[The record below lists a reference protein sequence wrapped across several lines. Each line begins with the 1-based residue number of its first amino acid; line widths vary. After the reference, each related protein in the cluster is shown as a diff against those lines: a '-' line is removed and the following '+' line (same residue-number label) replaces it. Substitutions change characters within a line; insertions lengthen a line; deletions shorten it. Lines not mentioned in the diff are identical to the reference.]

1 MGTSCRQSGLDS
13 AILQARAAMT
23 ESSRITIK
31 RALQLAWL
39 LAIIVSCRASP
50 AWAYCSPIDAPTTDS
65 QSVARLLQAY
75 RAHRTSVLDVVRQRL
90 ARIAKCNGGEQ
101 GLNSV
106 IALNPGALT
115 DAQAADRLLRSGRAL
130 PPLFGVPVLIK
141 GNYNVGGMLNDGA
154 MSGWAQVVR
163 TAPLFEALEVRRLRA
178 AGAIILGRG
187 NLDDLAYHG
196 STTSSLYGQTLNPYS
211 PTPTNSPGGSSG
223 GPAVSLAIGIATIA
237 NGTDDGGSNRIPAQF
252 SGVVGLKTTYG
263 LVSKWGVIPTFP
275 LFDAH
280 GPLARTVEDVARMLQ
295 VVAGADTDD
304 AATQAAAA
312 ASADY
317 VSHLRT
323 DALKGKKLG
332 IVRANLFSADPA
344 SPVGRLF
351 EQAVHDARVAGAT
364 VIDVDISVAT
374 RDGMYEAYRDLGG
387 DVDRDYIAVHCAAGV
402 NAMLR
407 YLNASY
413 GPQGDTLFRQLYAI
427 PFVSD
432 IYHLAG
438 EDLERALQGRWEDKP
453 ETMAFE
459 ARRRELVARLVK
471 AMDQLGL
478 DALIWPTLPYPSA
491 VIGPLPR
498 PTALKVA
505 NFLGVPELSV
515 PIGRTHDV
523 VGGVNLSFLG
533 RPFDEGNLLALGFAY
548 EHARRGA
555 RSVSLG
561 LSKSRSAA
569 ASTIRADRSTA
580 REQTL

>member
-1 MGTSCRQSGLDS
+1 M
-13 AILQARAAMT
+13 
-23 ESSRITIK
+23 K
-31 RALQLAWL
+31 RAIHLAWL
-39 LAIIVSCRASP
+39 LALIVSCRAAP
-50 AWAYCSPIDAPTTDS
+50 AWAFCSPIDAATTDS
-65 QSVARLLQAY
+65 QSVAHLLQAY
-75 RAHRTSVLDVVRQRL
+75 RAHHTSVVDVVRQRL
-90 ARIAKCNGGEQ
+90 ARIEECNGGEQ

-106 IALNPGALT
+106 IALNPRALP
-115 DAQAADRLLRSGRAL
+115 DAEAADALLRAGGPL

-141 GNYNVGGMLNDGA
+141 GNYNVDGMQNDGG

-163 TAPLFEALEVRRLRA
+163 IPALFEALEVRRLRA

-211 PTPTNSPGGSSG
+211 PTPNNSPGGSSG
-223 GPAVSLAIGIATIA
+223 GPAVSVSIGIATLA

-280 GPLARTVEDVARMLQ
+280 GPLARTVADVARMLQ
-295 VVAGADTDD
+295 VVAGADIDD
-304 AATQAAAA
+304 AATQAA
-312 ASADY
+312 SAVSGDY

-323 DALKGKKLG
+323 DALRGKKLG
-332 IVRANLFSADPA
+332 IVRANLFGADPA

-351 EQAVHDARVAGAT
+351 EQAVHDARTAGAT
-364 VIDVDISVAT
+364 VVDVDIGVAT
-374 RDGMYEAYRDLGG
+374 RDGMYAAYRELGG
-387 DVDRDYIAVHCAAGV
+387 DVDRDYIDVHCAAGV

-413 GPQGDTLFRQLYAI
+413 GPKGDDLFRQLYAI

-432 IYHLAG
+432 IYHLTG
-438 EDLERALQGRWEDKP
+438 EDLERALKGRWEDKP
-453 ETMAFE
+453 ETVEFE
-459 ARRRELVARLVK
+459 GRRRALVRKLVE

-491 VIGPLPR
+491 VVGPLPR

-515 PIGRTHDV
+515 PIGRTKDV

-533 RPFDEGNLLALGFAY
+533 RPFDEGKLLALGFAY
-548 EHARRGA
+548 EHARGRPRG
-555 RSVSLG
+555 VSSG
-561 LSKSRSAA
+561 VSKSRYASASNRHRIA
-569 ASTIRADRSTA
+569 ESLPESRSQEL
-580 REQTL
+580 RRGHD